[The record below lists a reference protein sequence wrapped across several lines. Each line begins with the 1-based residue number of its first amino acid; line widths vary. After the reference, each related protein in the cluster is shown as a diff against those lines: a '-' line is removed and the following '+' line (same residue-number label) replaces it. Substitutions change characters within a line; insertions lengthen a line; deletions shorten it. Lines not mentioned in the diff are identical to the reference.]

1 MQKRLNLMNKLTEV
15 EYDYFRKQDID
26 IVLDIERESNPVP
39 WTIKN
44 FQDCIEKG
52 YYSLVL
58 KEGEQVI
65 GFAILSV
72 STEESHLLNI
82 GLTAAKRGQGLGR
95 ELLEKMIMAA
105 EVMGSKKIFLEV
117 RISNAI
123 AIDLYKAAGFKEIGL
138 RKNYYRLKEGR
149 EDAILM
155 SKSLKKGLLSQ
166 SFFSSR

>member
-1 MQKRLNLMNKLTEV
+1 MNNLKEF
-15 EYDYFRKQDID
+15 EYDYFGEEDID
-26 IVLDIERESNPVP
+26 IVLDIERQSNPYP
-39 WTIKN
+39 WTINN
-44 FQDCIEKG
+44 FKDCIEKG

-58 KEGEQVI
+58 KEAKQVI

-82 GLTAAKRGQGLGR
+82 GLTALRRGQGLGR

-117 RISNAI
+117 RVSNII
-123 AIDLYKAAGFKEIGL
+123 AIDLYKASGFKEIGL
-138 RKNYYRLKEGR
+138 RKNYYRLKDGR

-155 SKSLKKGLLSQ
+155 SKSLKKGLLSKD
-166 SFFSSR
+166 FFSSR

>member
-1 MQKRLNLMNKLTEV
+1 MNKLTEV
-15 EYDYFRKQDID
+15 QYDYFGEQDID
-26 IVLDIERESNPVP
+26 IALDIERESNPFP
-39 WTIKN
+39 WTVRN
-44 FQDCIEKG
+44 FKDCIEKG

-58 KEGEQVI
+58 KEGMKVI

-82 GLTAAKRGQGLGR
+82 GLTASKRGQGLGK
-95 ELLEKMIMAA
+95 ELLEKIIMAA

-117 RISNAI
+117 RISNVI
-123 AIDLYKAAGFKEIGL
+123 AIDLYKTSGFKEIGL
-138 RKNYYRLKEGR
+138 RKNYYRIKEGR

>member
-1 MQKRLNLMNKLTEV
+1 MNNLKEF
-15 EYDYFRKQDID
+15 EYDYFGEEDID
-26 IVLDIERESNPVP
+26 IVLDIERQSNPFP

-44 FQDCIEKG
+44 FKDCIEKG

-58 KEGEQVI
+58 KEAKQVI

-82 GLTAAKRGQGLGR
+82 GLTALRRGQGLGR

-117 RISNAI
+117 RVSNII
-123 AIDLYKAAGFKEIGL
+123 AIDLYKASGFKEIGL
-138 RKNYYRLKEGR
+138 RKNYYRIKDGR

-155 SKSLKKGLLSQ
+155 SKSLKKGLLSKG
-166 SFFSSR
+166 FFSSR

>member
-1 MQKRLNLMNKLTEV
+1 MNKLTEV
-15 EYDYFRKQDID
+15 QYDYFGEQDID
-26 IVLDIERESNPVP
+26 IALDIERESNPFP
-39 WTIKN
+39 WTVKN
-44 FQDCIEKG
+44 FKDCIEKG

-58 KEGEQVI
+58 KEGMKVI

-82 GLTAAKRGQGLGR
+82 GLTASKRGQGLGK
-95 ELLEKMIMAA
+95 ELLEKIIMAA

-117 RISNAI
+117 RISNVI
-123 AIDLYKAAGFKEIGL
+123 AIDLYKTSGFKEIGL
-138 RKNYYRLKEGR
+138 RKNYYRTKEGR

>member
-1 MQKRLNLMNKLTEV
+1 MNKLTEV
-15 EYDYFRKQDID
+15 EYDYFGEQDID
-26 IVLDIERESNPVP
+26 IALDIERESNPFP
-39 WTIKN
+39 WTVRN
-44 FQDCIEKG
+44 FKDCIEKG

-58 KEGEQVI
+58 KEGMKVI

-82 GLTAAKRGQGLGR
+82 GLTASKRGQGLGK
-95 ELLEKMIMAA
+95 ELLEKIIMAA

-117 RISNAI
+117 RISNVI
-123 AIDLYKAAGFKEIGL
+123 AIDLYKTSGFKEIGL
-138 RKNYYRLKEGR
+138 RKNYYRTKEGR

>member
-1 MQKRLNLMNKLTEV
+1 MNKLTEV
-15 EYDYFRKQDID
+15 EYDYFGEQDID
-26 IVLDIERESNPVP
+26 TALDIERESNPFP
-39 WTIKN
+39 WTVKN
-44 FQDCIEKG
+44 FKDCIEKG

-58 KEGEQVI
+58 KEGMKVI

-82 GLTAAKRGQGLGR
+82 GLTSSKRGQGLGK
-95 ELLEKMIMAA
+95 ELLEKIIMAA

-117 RISNAI
+117 RISNVI
-123 AIDLYKAAGFKEIGL
+123 AIDLYKTSGFKEIGL
-138 RKNYYRLKEGR
+138 RKNYYRTKEGR

>member
-1 MQKRLNLMNKLTEV
+1 MTDIV
-15 EYDYFRKQDID
+15 EINYDYLEEKDID
-26 IVLDIERESNPVP
+26 KVLAIEEESNPVP

-44 FQDCIEKG
+44 FKDCIEKG

-58 KEGEQVI
+58 KENNKVI

-82 GLTAAKRGQGLGR
+82 GLTSLKRGRGLGR
-95 ELLEKMIMAA
+95 ELLEKIIMAA

-117 RISNAI
+117 RISNVI
-123 AIDLYKAAGFKEIGL
+123 AIDLYKASGFKEVGL
-138 RKNYYRLKEGR
+138 RKKYYRLKEGR

-166 SFFSSR
+166 PFFSSR

>member
-1 MQKRLNLMNKLTEV
+1 MNNLKEF
-15 EYDYFRKQDID
+15 EYDYFGEEDID
-26 IVLDIERESNPVP
+26 IVLDIERQSNPFP

-44 FQDCIEKG
+44 FKDCVEKG

-58 KEGEQVI
+58 KEAKQVI

-82 GLTAAKRGQGLGR
+82 GLTSSRRGQGLGR

-117 RISNAI
+117 RVSNII
-123 AIDLYKAAGFKEIGL
+123 AIDLYKASGFKEIGL
-138 RKNYYRLKEGR
+138 RKNYYRIKDGR

-155 SKSLKKGLLSQ
+155 SKSLKKW
-166 SFFSSR
+166 FIK

>member
-1 MQKRLNLMNKLTEV
+1 
-15 EYDYFRKQDID
+15 
-26 IVLDIERESNPVP
+26 
-39 WTIKN
+39 
-44 FQDCIEKG
+44 
-52 YYSLVL
+52 
-58 KEGEQVI
+58 
-65 GFAILSV
+65 V

-82 GLTAAKRGQGLGR
+82 GLTASKRGQGLGR

-105 EVMGSKKIFLEV
+105 EIMGSKKIFLEV

-155 SKSLKKGLLSQ
+155 SKSLKKGLLSE

>member
-1 MQKRLNLMNKLTEV
+1 MNKLTEV
-15 EYDYFRKQDID
+15 EYDYFGEKDID
-26 IVLDIERESNPVP
+26 IALDIERESNTFP
-39 WTIKN
+39 WTVKN
-44 FQDCIEKG
+44 FKDCIEKG

-58 KEGEQVI
+58 KEGMKVI

-82 GLTAAKRGQGLGR
+82 GLTASKRGQGLGK
-95 ELLEKMIMAA
+95 ELLEKIIMAA

-117 RISNAI
+117 RISNLI
-123 AIDLYKAAGFKEIGL
+123 AIDLYKTSGFKEIGL
-138 RKNYYRLKEGR
+138 RKNYYRTKEGR

>member
-1 MQKRLNLMNKLTEV
+1 MNKLTEV
-15 EYDYFRKQDID
+15 QYDYFGEQDID
-26 IVLDIERESNPVP
+26 IALDIERESNPFP
-39 WTIKN
+39 WTAKN
-44 FQDCIEKG
+44 FKDCIEKG

-58 KEGEQVI
+58 KEGIKVI

-82 GLTAAKRGQGLGR
+82 GLTSSKRGQGLGK
-95 ELLEKMIMAA
+95 ELLEKIVIAA

-117 RISNAI
+117 RISNEV
-123 AIDLYKAAGFKEIGL
+123 AIDLYKTKGFKEIGL

-155 SKSLKKGLLSQ
+155 SKTLKKGFLSQ
-166 SFFSSR
+166 SFLSSR

>member
-1 MQKRLNLMNKLTEV
+1 MNNLKEF
-15 EYDYFRKQDID
+15 EYDYFGEEDID
-26 IVLDIERESNPVP
+26 IVLDIERQSNPFP

-44 FQDCIEKG
+44 FKDCIEKG

-58 KEGEQVI
+58 KEAKQVI

-82 GLTAAKRGQGLGR
+82 GLTALRRGQGLGR

-117 RISNAI
+117 RVSNII
-123 AIDLYKAAGFKEIGL
+123 AIDLYKASGFKEIGL
-138 RKNYYRLKEGR
+138 RKNYYRLKDGR

-155 SKSLKKGLLSQ
+155 SKSLKKR
-166 SFFSSR
+166 FIK

>member
-1 MQKRLNLMNKLTEV
+1 MNDIV
-15 EYDYFRKQDID
+15 EINYDYLEEKDID
-26 IVLDIERESNPVP
+26 RVVAIEEESNPVP

-44 FQDCIEKG
+44 FKDCIEKG

-58 KEGEQVI
+58 KEDKKVI

-82 GLTAAKRGQGLGR
+82 GLTSLKRGRGLGR

-105 EVMGSKKIFLEV
+105 EVIGSKKIFLEV
-117 RISNAI
+117 RISNVI
-123 AIDLYKAAGFKEIGL
+123 AIDLYKASGFKEIGL
-138 RKNYYRLKEGR
+138 RKKYYRLKEGR

>member
-1 MQKRLNLMNKLTEV
+1 MTDIIEIN
-15 EYDYFRKQDID
+15 YDYLEEKDID
-26 IVLDIERESNPVP
+26 RVLAIEEESNPVP

-44 FQDCIEKG
+44 FKDCIEKG

-58 KEGEQVI
+58 KEDNKVI

-82 GLTAAKRGQGLGR
+82 GLTSLKRGRGLGR

-117 RISNAI
+117 RISNVI
-123 AIDLYKAAGFKEIGL
+123 AIDLYKASGFKEVGL
-138 RKNYYRLKEGR
+138 RKKYYRLKEGR

>member
-1 MQKRLNLMNKLTEV
+1 MNDIV
-15 EYDYFRKQDID
+15 EINYDYLEEKDID
-26 IVLDIERESNPVP
+26 RVVAIEEESNPVP

-44 FQDCIEKG
+44 FKDCIDKG

-58 KEGEQVI
+58 KEDNKVI

-82 GLTAAKRGQGLGR
+82 GLTSLKRGRGLGR

-117 RISNAI
+117 RISNVI
-123 AIDLYKAAGFKEIGL
+123 AIDLYKASGFKEVGL
-138 RKNYYRLKEGR
+138 RKKYYRLKEGR

>member
-1 MQKRLNLMNKLTEV
+1 MNNMVEV
-15 EYDYFRKQDID
+15 EYDYFREKDID
-26 IVLDIERESNPVP
+26 TVLDIERESNPFP

-58 KEGEQVI
+58 KEDKKVI

-82 GLTAAKRGQGLGR
+82 GLTSSKRGRGLGR

-105 EVMGSKKIFLEV
+105 DVMGSKKIFLEV
-117 RISNAI
+117 RISNVI
-123 AIDLYKAAGFKEIGL
+123 AIDLYKASGFKEIGL
-138 RKNYYRLKEGR
+138 RKKYYRLKEGR

-166 SFFSSR
+166 SFFSSL

>member
-1 MQKRLNLMNKLTEV
+1 MNNLKEF
-15 EYDYFRKQDID
+15 EYDYFGEEDID
-26 IVLDIERESNPVP
+26 IVLDIERQSNPFP

-44 FQDCIEKG
+44 FKDCVEKG

-58 KEGEQVI
+58 KEAKQVI

-82 GLTAAKRGQGLGR
+82 GLTALRRGQGLGR

-117 RISNAI
+117 RVSNII
-123 AIDLYKAAGFKEIGL
+123 AIDLYKASGFKEIGL
-138 RKNYYRLKEGR
+138 RKNYYRIKDGR

-155 SKSLKKGLLSQ
+155 SKSLKKGLLSKG
-166 SFFSSR
+166 FFSSR

>member
-1 MQKRLNLMNKLTEV
+1 MNDIV
-15 EYDYFRKQDID
+15 EINYDYLEEKDID
-26 IVLDIERESNPVP
+26 SVVAIEEESNPVP

-44 FQDCIEKG
+44 FKDCIEKG

-58 KEGEQVI
+58 KEDNKVI

-82 GLTAAKRGQGLGR
+82 GLTSLKRGRGLGR

-117 RISNAI
+117 RISNVI
-123 AIDLYKAAGFKEIGL
+123 AIDLYKASGFKEVGL
-138 RKNYYRLKEGR
+138 RKKYYRLKEGR

>member
-1 MQKRLNLMNKLTEV
+1 MNDIV
-15 EYDYFRKQDID
+15 EINYDYLEGKDID
-26 IVLDIERESNPVP
+26 RVVAIEEESNPVP

-44 FQDCIEKG
+44 FKDCIEKG

-58 KEGEQVI
+58 KEDIKVI

-82 GLTAAKRGQGLGR
+82 GLTSLKRGRGLGR

-117 RISNAI
+117 RISNVI
-123 AIDLYKAAGFKEIGL
+123 AIDLYKASGFKEVGL
-138 RKNYYRLKEGR
+138 RKKYYRLKEGR

>member
-1 MQKRLNLMNKLTEV
+1 MNDIV
-15 EYDYFRKQDID
+15 EINYDYLEGKDID
-26 IVLDIERESNPVP
+26 RVVAIEEESNPVP

-44 FQDCIEKG
+44 FKDCIEKG

-58 KEGEQVI
+58 KENNKVI

-82 GLTAAKRGQGLGR
+82 GLTSLKRGRGLGR

-117 RISNAI
+117 RISNVI
-123 AIDLYKAAGFKEIGL
+123 AIDLYKASGFKEVGL
-138 RKNYYRLKEGR
+138 RKKYYRLKEGR

>member
-1 MQKRLNLMNKLTEV
+1 MNKLTEV
-15 EYDYFRKQDID
+15 EYDYFGEQDID
-26 IVLDIERESNPVP
+26 TALDIERESNPFP
-39 WTIKN
+39 WTVKN
-44 FQDCIEKG
+44 FKDCIEKG

-58 KEGEQVI
+58 KEGMKGI

-82 GLTAAKRGQGLGR
+82 GLTSSKRGQGLGK
-95 ELLEKMIMAA
+95 ELLEKIIMAA

-117 RISNAI
+117 RISNVI
-123 AIDLYKAAGFKEIGL
+123 AIDLYKTSGFKEIGL
-138 RKNYYRLKEGR
+138 RKNYYRTKEGR

>member
-1 MQKRLNLMNKLTEV
+1 MNDIV
-15 EYDYFRKQDID
+15 EINYDYLEEKDINR
-26 IVLDIERESNPVP
+26 VVAIEEESNPVP

-44 FQDCIEKG
+44 FKDCIEKG

-58 KEGEQVI
+58 KEDNKVI

-82 GLTAAKRGQGLGR
+82 GLTSLKRGRGLGR

-117 RISNAI
+117 RISNVI
-123 AIDLYKAAGFKEIGL
+123 AIDLYKASGFKEVGL
-138 RKNYYRLKEGR
+138 RKKYYRLKEGR

>member
-1 MQKRLNLMNKLTEV
+1 MNKLTEV
-15 EYDYFRKQDID
+15 EYDYFEEQDID
-26 IVLDIERESNPVP
+26 IALDIERESNPFP
-39 WTIKN
+39 WTAKN
-44 FQDCIEKG
+44 FKDCIEKG

-58 KEGEQVI
+58 KEGMKVI

-82 GLTAAKRGQGLGR
+82 GLTASKRGQGLGK
-95 ELLEKMIMAA
+95 ELLEKIIMAA

-117 RISNAI
+117 RISNVI
-123 AIDLYKAAGFKEIGL
+123 AIDLYKTSGFKEIGL
-138 RKNYYRLKEGR
+138 RKNYYRTKEGR

>member
-1 MQKRLNLMNKLTEV
+1 MNDIV
-15 EYDYFRKQDID
+15 EINYDYLEEKDID
-26 IVLDIERESNPVP
+26 RVVAIEEESNPVP

-44 FQDCIEKG
+44 FKDCIEKG

-58 KEGEQVI
+58 KEDIKVI

-82 GLTAAKRGQGLGR
+82 GLTSLKRGRGLGR

-117 RISNAI
+117 RISNVI
-123 AIDLYKAAGFKEIGL
+123 AIDLYKASGFKEVGL
-138 RKNYYRLKEGR
+138 RKKYYRLKEGR

>member
-1 MQKRLNLMNKLTEV
+1 MNNLKEF
-15 EYDYFRKQDID
+15 EYDYFGEEDID
-26 IVLDIERESNPVP
+26 IVLDIERQSNPYP
-39 WTIKN
+39 WTINN
-44 FQDCIEKG
+44 FKDCIEKG

-58 KEGEQVI
+58 KEAKQVI

-82 GLTAAKRGQGLGR
+82 GLTALRRGQGLGR

-117 RISNAI
+117 RVSNII
-123 AIDLYKAAGFKEIGL
+123 AIDLYKASGFKEIGL
-138 RKNYYRLKEGR
+138 RKNYYRIKDGR

-155 SKSLKKGLLSQ
+155 SKSLKKR
-166 SFFSSR
+166 FIK

>member
-1 MQKRLNLMNKLTEV
+1 MNKLTEV
-15 EYDYFRKQDID
+15 QYDYFGEQDID
-26 IVLDIERESNPVP
+26 IALDIERESNPFP
-39 WTIKN
+39 WTVKN
-44 FQDCIEKG
+44 FKDCIEKG

-58 KEGEQVI
+58 KEGMKVI

-82 GLTAAKRGQGLGR
+82 GLTSSKRGQGLGK
-95 ELLEKMIMAA
+95 ELLEKIIMAA

-117 RISNAI
+117 RISNVI
-123 AIDLYKAAGFKEIGL
+123 AIDLYKTSGFKEIGL
-138 RKNYYRLKEGR
+138 RKNYYRTKEGR

-155 SKSLKKGLLSQ
+155 SKSLKKGLLNQ

>member
-1 MQKRLNLMNKLTEV
+1 MTEIF
-15 EYDYFRKQDID
+15 EINYDYLEEKDID
-26 IVLDIERESNPVP
+26 KVLAIEEESNPVP

-44 FQDCIEKG
+44 FKDCIEKG

-58 KEGEQVI
+58 KENNKVI

-82 GLTAAKRGQGLGR
+82 GLTSLKRGRGLGR

-105 EVMGSKKIFLEV
+105 DVMGSKKIFLEV
-117 RISNAI
+117 RISNVI
-123 AIDLYKAAGFKEIGL
+123 AIDLYKGSGFKEVGL
-138 RKNYYRLKEGR
+138 RKKYYRLKEGR

>member
-1 MQKRLNLMNKLTEV
+1 MNNLKEF
-15 EYDYFRKQDID
+15 EYDYFGEEDID
-26 IVLDIERESNPVP
+26 IVLDIERQSNPFP

-44 FQDCIEKG
+44 FKDCVEKG

-58 KEGEQVI
+58 KEAKQVI

-72 STEESHLLNI
+72 SIEESHLLNI
-82 GLTAAKRGQGLGR
+82 GLTSSRRGQGLGR

-117 RISNAI
+117 RVSNII
-123 AIDLYKAAGFKEIGL
+123 AIDLYKASGFKEIGL
-138 RKNYYRLKEGR
+138 RKNYYRLKDGR

-155 SKSLKKGLLSQ
+155 SKSLKKGLLSKG
-166 SFFSSR
+166 FFSSR

>member
-1 MQKRLNLMNKLTEV
+1 MNDIV
-15 EYDYFRKQDID
+15 EINYDYLEEKDID
-26 IVLDIERESNPVP
+26 RVVAIEEESNPVP

-44 FQDCIEKG
+44 FKDCIEKG

-58 KEGEQVI
+58 KEDNKVI

-82 GLTAAKRGQGLGR
+82 GLTSLKRGRGLGR

-117 RISNAI
+117 RISNVI
-123 AIDLYKAAGFKEIGL
+123 AIDLYKASGFKEVGL
-138 RKNYYRLKEGR
+138 RKKYYRLQEGR

>member
-1 MQKRLNLMNKLTEV
+1 MTDIV
-15 EYDYFRKQDID
+15 EINYDYLEEKDIAK
-26 IVLDIERESNPVP
+26 VLAIEEESNPVP

-44 FQDCIEKG
+44 FKDCIEKG

-58 KEGEQVI
+58 KENNKVI

-82 GLTAAKRGQGLGR
+82 GLTSLKRGRGLGR

-117 RISNAI
+117 RISNVI
-123 AIDLYKAAGFKEIGL
+123 AIDLYKASGFKEVGL
-138 RKNYYRLKEGR
+138 RKKYYRLKEGR

>member
-1 MQKRLNLMNKLTEV
+1 MNDIV
-15 EYDYFRKQDID
+15 EINYDYLEEKDID
-26 IVLDIERESNPVP
+26 RVVAIEEESNPVP

-44 FQDCIEKG
+44 FKDCIEKG

-58 KEGEQVI
+58 KENNKVI

-82 GLTAAKRGQGLGR
+82 GLTSLKRGRGLGR
-95 ELLEKMIMAA
+95 ELLEKIIMAA

-117 RISNAI
+117 RISNVI
-123 AIDLYKAAGFKEIGL
+123 AIDLYKASGFKEVGL
-138 RKNYYRLKEGR
+138 RKKYYRLKEGR

-166 SFFSSR
+166 PFFSSR

>member
-1 MQKRLNLMNKLTEV
+1 MNDIV
-15 EYDYFRKQDID
+15 EINYDYLEEKDID
-26 IVLDIERESNPVP
+26 RVVAIEEESNPVP

-44 FQDCIEKG
+44 FKDCIEKG

-58 KEGEQVI
+58 KEDNKVI

-82 GLTAAKRGQGLGR
+82 GLTSLKRGRGLGR

-117 RISNAI
+117 RISNVI
-123 AIDLYKAAGFKEIGL
+123 AIDLYKASGFKEIGL
-138 RKNYYRLKEGR
+138 RKKYYRLKEGR

>member
-1 MQKRLNLMNKLTEV
+1 MNKLTEFQ
-15 EYDYFRKQDID
+15 YDYFGEQDID
-26 IVLDIERESNPVP
+26 IALDIERESNPFP
-39 WTIKN
+39 WTVRN
-44 FQDCIEKG
+44 FKDCIEKG

-58 KEGEQVI
+58 KEGMKVI

-82 GLTAAKRGQGLGR
+82 GLTASKRGQGLGK
-95 ELLEKMIMAA
+95 ELLEKIIMAA

-117 RISNAI
+117 RISNVI
-123 AIDLYKAAGFKEIGL
+123 AIDLYKTSGFKEIGL
-138 RKNYYRLKEGR
+138 RKNYYRIKEGR